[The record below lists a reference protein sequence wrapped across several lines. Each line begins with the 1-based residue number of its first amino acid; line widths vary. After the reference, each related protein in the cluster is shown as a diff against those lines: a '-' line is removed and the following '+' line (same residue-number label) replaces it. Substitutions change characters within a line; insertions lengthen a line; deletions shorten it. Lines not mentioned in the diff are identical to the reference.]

1 MIQTIMRDMERLQKM
16 DIKKTG
22 SKLHLNI
29 KFIAGPYKDKVIKC
43 ESSKDKI
50 VFGGI
55 QTVTAEEVEQL
66 KQQNHQYIYIPG
78 SRIVDKHFQLFF
90 DPLQCGMLI
99 QNLDLD
105 CQISCGVY
113 VKLRNNESF

>member
-1 MIQTIMRDMERLQKM
+1 M
-16 DIKKTG
+16 DIKKAG

-66 KQQNHQYIYIPG
+66 KQQNHQCIYIPG
-78 SRIVDKHFQLFF
+78 SRIVDKHF
-90 DPLQCGMLI
+90 
-99 QNLDLD
+99 
-105 CQISCGVY
+105 
-113 VKLRNNESF
+113 

>member
-1 MIQTIMRDMERLQKM
+1 MIQTIMHDMERLQKM

-29 KFIAGPYKDKVIKC
+29 KFVAGPYKDKVIKC

-55 QTVTAEEVEQL
+55 QTVKAEEEEQL
-66 KQQNHQYIYIPG
+66 KQQNDQYIYIPG
-78 SRIVDKHFQLFF
+78 TRVVDKHF
-90 DPLQCGMLI
+90 
-99 QNLDLD
+99 
-105 CQISCGVY
+105 
-113 VKLRNNESF
+113 